1 MAKDEYLVSVVKDRV
16 RKSFDSL
23 GEATTYVQQCYH
35 VDDWK
40 ADDDGMDAK
49 WMRFIDIQDKVHDKH
64 ILITLPERAWKMT
77 QQIPN
82 LQQD

>member
-1 MAKDEYLVSVVKDRV
+1 MARSQYLVVVTKDQV
-16 RKSFDSL
+16 RKLFDSL
-23 GEATTYVQQCYH
+23 GEATAYVQKFYH
-35 VDDWK
+35 VDDWA

-64 ILITLPERAWKMT
+64 ILITLPKRAWKMT

-82 LQQD
+82 LQR